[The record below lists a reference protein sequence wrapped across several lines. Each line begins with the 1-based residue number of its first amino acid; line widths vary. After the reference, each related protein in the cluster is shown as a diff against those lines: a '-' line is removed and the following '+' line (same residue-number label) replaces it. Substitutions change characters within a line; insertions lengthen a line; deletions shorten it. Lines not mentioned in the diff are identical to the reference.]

1 MGTDIWRPVRG
12 ELRRILL
19 GVSGVPNDRIQYE
32 GRDFTPPSDLV
43 WLKERIDKGSARTVT
58 LGAHG
63 MVEER
68 AIYVIDL
75 NVPRKSSFA
84 DGEDLADAIRCAY
97 WHGRGIVGMGTD
109 PAQGN
114 VLAVHLRSAIPF
126 GNLTQ
131 FPIRVDFFFRR
142 NTLQGHL

>member
-19 GVSGVPNDRIQYE
+19 GVPGVLNDQIAYE
-32 GRDFTPPSDLV
+32 GRDFTPTSTLP
-43 WLKERIDKGSARTVT
+43 WIRERIDKGSAETAT
-58 LGAHG
+58 LGFHG

-68 AIYVIDL
+68 AIYALDL
-75 NVPRKSSFA
+75 NYPRANTFA

-97 WHGRGIVGMGTD
+97 WHGRGIVGMGAD
-109 PAQGN
+109 PAAGN
-114 VLAVHLRSAIPF
+114 VLACHLRTMIPF
-126 GNLTQ
+126 DNWCQ

-142 NTLQGHL
+142 NTRQG